1 MLFKKFIKIISF
13 MLILNETSTQNIGQ
27 FYKIFIFNR
36 NFFMWNVSIIQF
48 KKENSVK
55 VEKENNEMSTFNMIN
70 ITKRRTTIK
79 YNLNQISFLRMY
91 IKKISIILKYWN

>member
-1 MLFKKFIKIISF
+1 
-13 MLILNETSTQNIGQ
+13 
-27 FYKIFIFNR
+27 
-36 NFFMWNVSIIQF
+36 MWNVSIIQF